1 MVARE
6 KPIEQ
11 GSAGPADMQIAG
23 GGRGKARAN
32 RHGVVII
39 LLMRSL

>member
-11 GSAGPADMQIAG
+11 GSASTADMQIAG

-32 RHGVVII
+32 RHGVDII
-39 LLMRSL
+39 LLMPCL

>member
-1 MVARE
+1 MVARKE
-6 KPIEQ
+6 PIEQ

-32 RHGVVII
+32 RHGVLII
-39 LLMRSL
+39 LLMRCL